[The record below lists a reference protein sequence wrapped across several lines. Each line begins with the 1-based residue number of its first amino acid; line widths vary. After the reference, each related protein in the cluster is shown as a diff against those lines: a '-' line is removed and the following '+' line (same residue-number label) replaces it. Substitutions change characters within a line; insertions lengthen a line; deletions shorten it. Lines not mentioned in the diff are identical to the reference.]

1 VYQAILATCSNVR
14 RSLLPAGLLAR
25 GGLLACG
32 ALLLACGRLLLACG
46 GQGARSA
53 NQAEDGAARPPLAR
67 ITFTSQKAGS
77 LQLGDRVAIFDRVA
91 FAAPS
96 AIIHDAERDLYW
108 VSNLNGEDSKGGNGF
123 ISRLEP
129 TAERSTLN
137 YIDGRRPGVELR
149 EPRGLAVFGDVL
161 YVADVKAVRR
171 FKATTGE
178 QLSDIEI
185 PGASFLSDVAIAVD
199 GSLYVADVGS
209 EPSDAAVPDAGKD
222 AIYQVT
228 PSGQVSVVARRPNLG
243 GPFALVATETGLW
256 VTCTGSNELLL
267 LVPSGDGGPVED
279 AGRLPLPGPAPRGI
293 IALPDGTFVITS
305 ESGGSAYRG
314 YRDGPFQP
322 IVSELESPADVGYD
336 ARRQRLLIPLLT
348 GHSLAIFDLALLP
361 APDVRGAKRP

>member
-1 VYQAILATCSNVR
+1 
-14 RSLLPAGLLAR
+14 LLG
-25 GGLLACG
+25 
-32 ALLLACGRLLLACG
+32 LACG
-46 GQGARSA
+46 GPLFGCAGAGSQSA
-53 NQAEDGAARPPLAR
+53 NQLADGSARPPLAR
-67 ITFTSQKAGS
+67 VTFTSQKAGS

-96 AIIHDAERDLYW
+96 AIIHDSERDLYW
-108 VSNLNGEDSKGGNGF
+108 VSNLNGEDGNADNGF

-137 YIDGRRPGVELR
+137 YIDGRRSGVELR
-149 EPRGLAVFGDVL
+149 EPRGLAVFADVL
-161 YVADVKAVRR
+161 YVADVKVVRR
-171 FKATTGE
+171 FKATNGE

-185 PGASFLSDVAIAVD
+185 PGATFLSDVAVAVD

-209 EPSDAAVPDAGKD
+209 EPNDAAVPDSGKD
-222 AIYQVT
+222 AVYQVN
-228 PSGQVSVVARRPNLG
+228 PAGQVSVVARRPNLG

-267 LVPSGDGGPVED
+267 LVPSADGAPVED
-279 AGRLPLPGPAPRGI
+279 AGRLPLPGQAPRGV

-305 ESGGSAYRG
+305 ETGGVAYRG

-322 IVSELESPADVGYD
+322 IVAGLESPADIGYD

-361 APDVRGAKRP
+361 APEDKGAKRAKRP

>member
-1 VYQAILATCSNVR
+1 MGP
-14 RSLLPAGLLAR
+14 LLG
-25 GGLLACG
+25 LACG
-32 ALLLACGRLLLACG
+32 GLLLACG
-46 GQGARSA
+46 GLLLACGGLGPKSA
-53 NQAEDGAARPPLAR
+53 NQAEDGSARPPLAR

-96 AIIHDAERDLYW
+96 AIIHDSERDLYW
-108 VSNLNGEDSKGGNGF
+108 VSNLNGEETNGGNGF

-137 YIDGRRPGVELR
+137 YIDGRRSGVELR
-149 EPRGLAVFGDVL
+149 EPRGLAVFNDVL
-161 YVADVKAVRR
+161 YVADVKVVRR
-171 FKATTGE
+171 FKATNGE

-185 PGASFLSDVAIAVD
+185 PGATFLSDVAVAVD
-199 GSLYVADVGS
+199 GSLYVADVGG
-209 EPSDAAVPDAGKD
+209 EPNDAAVPDTGKD
-222 AIYQVT
+222 AIYQVN

-267 LVPSGDGGPVED
+267 LVPSADGTPVDD
-279 AGRLPLPGPAPRGI
+279 AGRLPLPGQAPRGVV
-293 IALPDGTFVITS
+293 ALPDGTFVITS
-305 ESGGSAYRG
+305 ETGGAAYRG

-322 IVSELESPADVGYD
+322 IVTDLESPADVGYD

-361 APDVRGAKRP
+361 APEDKRAKGP